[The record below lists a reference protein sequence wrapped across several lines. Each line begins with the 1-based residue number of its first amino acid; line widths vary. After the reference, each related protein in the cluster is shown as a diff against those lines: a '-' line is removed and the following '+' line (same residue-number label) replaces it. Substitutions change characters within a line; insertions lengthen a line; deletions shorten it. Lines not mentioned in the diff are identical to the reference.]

1 MSVSRPGSF
10 CGLSTS
16 TSASSS
22 SGVID
27 GPTFT
32 PIGLAMPRK
41 YSTWAP
47 SSGRVRSPIQGKW
60 VQRLYHLSRSAGH
73 LPGLGLLVIE
83 VQALVAGEEID
94 PRQLVQPPAGDGLH
108 EMDRR
113 G

>member
-1 MSVSRPGSF
+1 MSVNRPGSF
-10 CGLSTS
+10 SGLRMS
-16 TSASSS
+16 TSASNS

-47 SSGRVRSPIQGKW
+47 SSCRVRSPIQGKW
-60 VQRLYHLSRSAGH
+60 VLRLYHLLRPPRH
-73 LPGLGLLVIE
+73 LPGLRLLVVQ
-83 VQALVAGEEID
+83 VQALVAGVEID
-94 PRQLVQPPAGDGLH
+94 PRQLVQPPAGHGLH

-113 G
+113 C